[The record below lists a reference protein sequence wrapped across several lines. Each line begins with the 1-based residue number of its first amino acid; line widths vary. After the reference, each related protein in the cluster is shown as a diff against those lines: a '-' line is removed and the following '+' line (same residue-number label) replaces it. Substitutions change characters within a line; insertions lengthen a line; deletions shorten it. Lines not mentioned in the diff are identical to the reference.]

1 MIFFPVHLRVPPITF
16 PSPPSCIN
24 GKRRLPLQHPHLR
37 LAHPAR
43 LPLAPKPG
51 TQVRPS
57 SITLYHPRHG
67 PLRGYLSRRLPEQ
80 PSAGVHL
87 QRTPPPAHPYR
98 PPHHA
103 IMQCLRMRAHPKR
116 YP

>member
-1 MIFFPVHLRVPPITF
+1 ISFPVHLPVSAVAS
-16 PSPPSCIN
+16 PSPPSCIT
-24 GKRRLPLQHPHLR
+24 GQRRLPLQHPHLR

-57 SITLYHPRHG
+57 SITLHHPRHD
-67 PLRGYLSRRLPEQ
+67 PSRRYLSLRPHEQ
-80 PSAGVHL
+80 PSADAHL

-103 IMQCLRMRAHPKR
+103 TVQ
-116 YP
+116 